1 MTHKLI
7 IIRGNS
13 GSGKTS
19 AAKRLQKMCGANTM
33 LISSDMVRMEILNV
47 HGAEGAARSQE
58 LMRALLQYG
67 RQNNEI
73 TILEGILPKKDYHGL
88 FEAAIEVYGQNIYA
102 FYYDLPFEE
111 TLRRHQTK
119 PNCGSFGE
127 AEMKRWW
134 IEKDYLDILSEYTL
148 TKEISLDDAA
158 DLIYHKVMS

>member
-7 IIRGNS
+7 MIRGNS

-19 AAKRLQKMCGANTM
+19 VAKRLQKMCGANTM

-47 HGAEGAARSQE
+47 RGAEGVARSQE
-58 LMRALLQYG
+58 LMQVLLQYG

-73 TILEGILPKKDYHGL
+73 TILEGILPKKDYHAL
-88 FEAAIEVYGQNIYA
+88 FERAIEAYGQNIYA

-127 AEMKRWW
+127 TEMKRWW
-134 IEKDYLDILSEYTL
+134 IEKDYLDIISEYTL

-158 DLIYHKVMS
+158 DLIYRKVMS